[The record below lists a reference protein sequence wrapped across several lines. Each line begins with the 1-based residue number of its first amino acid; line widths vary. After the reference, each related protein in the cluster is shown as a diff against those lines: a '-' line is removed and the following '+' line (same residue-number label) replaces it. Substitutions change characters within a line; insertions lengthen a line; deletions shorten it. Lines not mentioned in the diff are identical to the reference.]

1 MSDAVLTVLK
11 FCLLALLYLFLARVV
26 WIVAKELRG
35 TPEMAPASPRVAT
48 PPPTKT
54 AKAVKT
60 REWRL
65 VINEPKAERGQSFT
79 ITGDSTIGRGG
90 GCTVPITFD
99 TFASQVHAKAS
110 PRDGDLWI
118 EDIGSTNGTIVNGKR
133 IEHPVKL
140 RKGDKVKVGETL
152 FVVER

>member
-1 MSDAVLTVLK
+1 MSDSVLTVLK

-35 TPEMAPASPRVAT
+35 SPEPVPAAPRAASA
-48 PPPTKT
+48 PP
-54 AKAVKT
+54 AKSAKK
-60 REWRL
+60 RDWRL
-65 VINEPKAERGQSFT
+65 VVNEPKSERGQSFT
-79 ITGDSTIGRGG
+79 ITADSTIGRGG

-140 RKGDKVKVGETL
+140 RKGDKVKVGETT
-152 FVVER
+152 FVVDR

>member
-35 TPEMAPASPRVAT
+35 TPEAAPVPSRAAA
-48 PPPTKT
+48 PPP
-54 AKAVKT
+54 AKPAKT

-79 ITGDSTIGRGG
+79 IKADSTIGRGG

-152 FVVER
+152 FMVER

>member
-1 MSDAVLTVLK
+1 MSDSLLTVLK

-35 TPEMAPASPRVAT
+35 TPEPVAAPPRAAT
-48 PPPTKT
+48 PPP
-54 AKAVKT
+54 AKAVKS
-60 REWRL
+60 RDWRL
-65 VINEPKAERGQSFT
+65 VVTEPKAERGQSFT
-79 ITGDSTIGRGG
+79 ITADATIGRGG

-140 RKGDKVKVGETL
+140 RKGDKVKVGETV
-152 FVVER
+152 FTVER